1 MIAMKIGQRPRGRP
15 RAFDENEV
23 LLTVRDLFW
32 ERGYEGTS
40 MKDIVDALGMAP
52 PSIYAAF
59 GSKEALFKRILDLY
73 SASFGQEMLRAFF
86 STGDIREATA
96 ALLRSWAA
104 LLVDPSHPPGCMIS
118 LGMVCHAPEN
128 VRIAEDLSSRRGATK
143 ALFLNRF
150 ATVRDR
156 LPPGI
161 EPEDLANYL
170 AMVVS
175 GMSVLARDGAS
186 GGALK
191 QVAELAM
198 MAWPPSEGARPN
210 PDGRP

>member
-1 MIAMKIGQRPRGRP
+1 
-15 RAFDENEV
+15 
-23 LLTVRDLFW
+23 
-32 ERGYEGTS
+32 

-59 GSKEALFKRILDLY
+59 GSKEALFKKVLDLY

-104 LLVDPSHPPGCMIS
+104 LLADPSHPPGCMIS

-128 VRIAEDLSSRRGATK
+128 ARIAEDLSSRRGATK
-143 ALFLNRF
+143 ALFLDRF
-150 ATVRDR
+150 AAAKDC
-156 LPPGI
+156 LPPGT
-161 EPEDLANYL
+161 EPEELANYL

-175 GMSVLARDGAS
+175 GMSVLARDGA
-186 GGALK
+186 GADDLT
-191 QVAELAM
+191 QVAVLAM
-198 MAWPPSEGARPN
+198 MAWPPSKEVGRDF
-210 PDGRP
+210 DGRP